1 MKLVKRLKD
10 DKLRLKSLRYQI
22 NNQDKKQL
30 KYFDNVVKL
39 ELKIDYT
46 KLYYQSG
53 NSDKDAFNFNEF
65 GSIVDFLSKTK
76 NWLNNF

>member
-1 MKLVKRLKD
+1 MKLVKRIKD

-53 NSDKDAFNFNEF
+53 NSDKDAFNFTEF